1 MGLSSTRARAVAAG
15 LLVAVLAAALLAGCG
30 ATSQSSAPTT
40 LPTVSLWL
48 SATTSQYRQV
58 SAGAKLALA
67 EHGGRAGVFRIN
79 FAARPLSDAEPNMTA
94 DALGNA
100 RETLQDP
107 QASAVITDAAG
118 VPAKGAIT
126 LLNEAGIPAVSL
138 GDRALQSA
146 VCSDRSAFYPNGRV
160 TAIVVPPG
168 GGVPAAWAG
177 RFRAALRYAP
187 TEAAYRGYEA
197 ASAGIA
203 ALGEKSVATSDSP
216 PRLNRA
222 ALAAALVHGAGHCA

>member
-1 MGLSSTRARAVAAG
+1 VGLSLTRARPVVAG
-15 LLVAVLAAALLAGCG
+15 LVAVALLAGCG
-30 ATSQSSAPTT
+30 ATSKSSQPTT

-48 SATTSQYRQV
+48 SATTTQYRQV

-67 EHGGRAGVFRIN
+67 EHGGRAGPFRVN
-79 FAARPLSDAEPNMTA
+79 FAARPLGDAEPNTTA

-100 RETLQDP
+100 REAVQDP
-107 QASAVITDAAG
+107 QASAVITDAADA
-118 VPAKGAIT
+118 PAKNAIT

-138 GDRALQSA
+138 GDRALQRA
-146 VCSDRSAFYPNGRV
+146 ACSDRSAFYPNGHA

-168 GGVPAAWAG
+168 GGVPAAWGA

-197 ASAGIA
+197 AGAVIT
-203 ALGEKSVATSDSP
+203 ALGQKGVATSDAP
-216 PRLNRA
+216 PRLNRD
-222 ALAAALVHGAGHCA
+222 ALANALVRGAGRCA

>member
-1 MGLSSTRARAVAAG
+1 VAG
-15 LLVAVLAAALLAGCG
+15 LVVVALLAGCG
-30 ATSQSSAPTT
+30 ATSKSSSPTT

-79 FAARPLSDAEPNMTA
+79 FAGRPLSDAEPNMTA

-100 RETLQDP
+100 REALQDP
-107 QASAVITDAAG
+107 QAGAVITDAADA
-118 VPAKGAIT
+118 PAKSAIT

-138 GDRALQSA
+138 GDRALQRA
-146 VCSDRSAFYPNGRV
+146 VCSDRSAFYPNGRA

-197 ASAGIA
+197 AGAVIA
-203 ALGEKSVATSDSP
+203 ALGEKSVTTSDSP
-216 PRLNRA
+216 PRLNRD
-222 ALAAALVHGAGHCA
+222 ALAAALVHGAGRCA